1 MKQMGIVIFFD
12 PSMLHF
18 TKDVED
24 FSQFLLELQA
34 RNPKIKDLKS
44 IGVDMEAAIFNGF
57 KIHNPNLGHLICVD
71 HLKKRQRKSFEDI
84 GKKTIKQLLKKI
96 QKGNPKRNSIYRE
109 NERTYMSMV

>member
-18 TKDVED
+18 TKDVEA

-34 RNPKIKDLKS
+34 GNPKTKDLKS
-44 IGVDMEAAIFNGF
+44 IDVDMEAAIFNGL
-57 KIHNPNLGHLICVD
+57 KIHNPNLGHLICAD

-84 GKKTIKQLLKKI
+84 GKKNNQTAAQGSKSKKEILKETTSTEKMKVHI
-96 QKGNPKRNSIYRE
+96 
-109 NERTYMSMV
+109 